1 MVKDESV
8 LKRFKQAI
16 GDKSRFFIY
25 TEEVSGENGGTKKRT
40 VLRIEKTAV
49 NLCGKREALEKELG
63 KHKLHLHESQ
73 NSSPFMHV
81 CDEAELR
88 GV

>member
-1 MVKDESV
+1 MVKDKFV

-49 NLCGKREALEKELG
+49 NLCGKREALEKELKKQG
-63 KHKLHLHESQ
+63 LRLHESKK
-73 NSSPFMHV
+73 SSPFMHV
-81 CDEAELR
+81 CDEAELG